1 MNEPITNPAAKPDA
15 EHLPPLRGRVEK
27 LVYGGAGLIRQEGK
41 TVMLPWV
48 APGELVDFNIAKD
61 HKQWAEGQLVA
72 VDEPSPERSEP
83 FCDVYGRCGGCQYQH
98 MNDEFQRLQKA
109 SILLET
115 LERVGGIRPELP
127 VEILH
132 GESKGYRNRVQV
144 HLDGTRIGYHAASS
158 RRLVPI
164 EECPIASPTLNQA
177 LQALKHMA
185 REQRFPRFVESIELF
200 SNERETLL
208 NILETRG
215 GQRRVARW
223 FIDWC
228 ADRIPGSAQSA
239 LVYRAAG
246 LDFQVSHRS
255 FFQVNRFLIEPLVN
269 RVLRHAQGARALDLY
284 SGVGLFAVPLSRKG
298 LPTTAV
304 ESSASAVRDLE
315 ANAANHS
322 ARIDA
327 HRTNAD
333 AYLSA
338 AQAVPDFVVADP
350 PRAGLGKSVVQDLL
364 RLRPRHL
371 ALVSCD
377 PATLSR
383 DLKELIA
390 GGYRIKDLTLI
401 DLFPNTA
408 HIETVC
414 DLSLSE

>member
-1 MNEPITNPAAKPDA
+1 MNEPITNTSITQEAEAGAALHG
-15 EHLPPLRGRVEK
+15 EVEK
-27 LVYGGAGLIRQEGK
+27 LVFGGAGLIRHEGK

-48 APGELVDFNIAKD
+48 APGERVEFKIAKD
-61 HKQWAEGQLVA
+61 HKQWAEGELISVE
-72 VDEPSPERSEP
+72 EPSSERAEP

-127 VEILH
+127 VEILS
-132 GESKGYRNRVQV
+132 GESRGYRNRVQV

-164 EECPIASPTLNQA
+164 DDCPIASPALNQA
-177 LQALKHMA
+177 IQALKHMA

-208 NILETRG
+208 NILETKG
-215 GQRRVARW
+215 AQRRVAKW

-239 LVYRAAG
+239 LVYRVAG

-255 FFQVNRFLIEPLVN
+255 FFQVNRFLIETLVE
-269 RVLRHAQGARALDLY
+269 RVLRHANGPRALDLY
-284 SGVGLFAVPLSRKG
+284 SGVGLFAVPLSKKG
-298 LPTTAV
+298 IITTAV

-327 HRTNAD
+327 VRANVD
-333 AYLSA
+333 AFLSA
-338 AQAVPDFVVADP
+338 AQTAPDYVIADP
-350 PRAGLGKSVVQDLL
+350 PRAGLGKLVVQDLL

-377 PATLSR
+377 PATLAR
-383 DLKELIA
+383 DLKALLA
-390 GGYRIKDLTLI
+390 GGYRIHDLSLV

-414 DLSLSE
+414 DLSLND